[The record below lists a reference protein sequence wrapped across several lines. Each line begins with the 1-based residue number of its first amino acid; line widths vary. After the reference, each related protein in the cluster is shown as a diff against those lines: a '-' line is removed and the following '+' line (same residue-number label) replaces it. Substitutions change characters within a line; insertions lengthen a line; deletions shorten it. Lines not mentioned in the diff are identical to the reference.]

1 MAPPQVPI
9 QPGLQKCEIQNYV
22 IWKYETQALKYAN
35 LKYGAAAS
43 ADTTR
48 ASKM

>member
-9 QPGLQKCEIQNYV
+9 QPGLQKCEIQNYKML
-22 IWKYETQALKYAN
+22 KYEIQALKYAN

-43 ADTTR
+43 ADTSG
-48 ASKM
+48 ASKI

>member
-9 QPGLQKCEIQNYV
+9 QPGLQKCEIQNYK

-35 LKYGAAAS
+35 LKYGATTS
-43 ADTTR
+43 ANTTGV
-48 ASKM
+48 AKM